1 MDILD
6 HCEKLARQ
14 AGYAGVDQAA
24 ADITGIEQPEELDQ
38 AERSLLVCDLQDLL
52 ASPTSTRTSTKTGRS
67 SQSAEPPA
75 LVAPG

>member
-6 HCEKLARQ
+6 HSEKLARQ

-24 ADITGIEQPEELDQ
+24 AEITGVDQPENLDQ
-38 AERSLLVCDLQDLL
+38 VERSLLVCDLQDLL
-52 ASPTSTRTSTKTGRS
+52 ASPTLTRPSTRGGRS
-67 SQSAEPPA
+67 SRPAGPPE